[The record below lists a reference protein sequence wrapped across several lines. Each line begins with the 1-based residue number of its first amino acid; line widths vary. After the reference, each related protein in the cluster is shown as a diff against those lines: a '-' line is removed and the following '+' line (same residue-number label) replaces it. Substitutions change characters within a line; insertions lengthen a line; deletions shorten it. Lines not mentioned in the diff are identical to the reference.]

1 MVSIIAEE
9 VEINIE
15 EGKWRLYNLQG
26 LNSLSPFFHTVRGTR
41 LLNYVARFG
50 EPRGLP
56 GTVLSGDYVRSVIVG
71 FDEKRKRW
79 LLGIHVMM
87 ANEEKPRFVELVRWP
102 EGETEQYGIDSHK
115 AGRILAEY
123 IGCPLKLFGVKK
135 VVIAEGAQ
143 RGPTGPLEPHRRTD
157 LDPTRVRFRADS
169 VQLPVQADGV
179 WIGAVH
185 NSLVLRL
192 SKETEQVK
200 TGGEAP
206 AFSQC
211 VIDKDART
219 VRLVPP
225 TGLLGAFLGPQGRA
239 IRFQDIRNV
248 ERRHTIVH
256 ESSLKKD
263 ADGTTTDVTQTKEL
277 FAIYLTL
284 AEESVL
290 LAQLRHV
297 ATSELAR
304 HRAKTKTLLDT
315 DYDAE
320 QEMAYLRQHQ
330 ADQQHHDQVA
340 ELAESA
346 GLVIAS
352 AVGCPLVQTE
362 IGDEL
367 A

>member
-1 MVSIIAEE
+1 MVTIIAEG

-26 LNSLSPFFHTVRGTR
+26 SNSLSPFFYTVRGTR

-102 EGETEQYGIDSHK
+102 EGETEQCAIDSHK
-115 AGRILAEY
+115 AGRVLAEY

-135 VVIAEGAQ
+135 AVIAEGAQ
-143 RGPTGPLEPHRRTD
+143 RGPTGPLVPHRRAD
-157 LDPTRVRFRADS
+157 LDLTRVRFKADS
-169 VQLPVQADGV
+169 VQLPMQADGV
-179 WIGAVH
+179 WVGAARTGVI
-185 NSLVLRL
+185 LRL
-192 SKETEQVK
+192 SRETDQVK
-200 TGGEAP
+200 AGGEAP
-206 AFSQC
+206 AFNQC
-211 VIDKDART
+211 VIDKDSRT

-239 IRFQDIRNV
+239 IKFQDVRNV

-256 ESSLKKD
+256 ESSLEKD
-263 ADGTTTDVTQTKEL
+263 ADGMTTDVTQTKEL

-304 HRAKTKTLLDT
+304 HRAKTKTLIDT
-315 DYDAE
+315 GFDAE

-346 GLVIAS
+346 ALVIAS
-352 AVGCPLVQTE
+352 AVECPLVQTE

-367 A
+367 S